1 MEDLDRIKPQFVDS
15 WYLGGDQ
22 NNPEKNAKVS
32 LHPQCVQCA
41 AELTGSRCQ
50 WTLNLWRLLVL
61 KFGSHEI
68 ELGDRHIEITK
79 KEGVI
84 GTMLQ
89 MPRLQQ
95 EERFAMPLADIKCAS
110 FIWLPSD
117 LSIPC

>member
-1 MEDLDRIKPQFVDS
+1 M
-15 WYLGGDQ
+15 
-22 NNPEKNAKVS
+22 S
-32 LHPQCVQCA
+32 LCTAIPLRTCTAQ
-41 AELTGSRCQ
+41 LTSTGSRCQ

-79 KEGVI
+79 KEGVV

-95 EERFAMPLADIKCAS
+95 EERFAMPLVCLHQPLDGKAV
-110 FIWLPSD
+110 
-117 LSIPC
+117 LSISML

>member
-1 MEDLDRIKPQFVDS
+1 M
-15 WYLGGDQ
+15 GGEQ

-32 LHPQCVQCA
+32 LPPLPPRCDLRCRADELA
-41 AELTGSRCQ
+41 ASGQ

-89 MPRLQQ
+89 MPRLLQ

-110 FIWLPSD
+110 PV
-117 LSIPC
+117 

>member
-1 MEDLDRIKPQFVDS
+1 MCLCTAIPLRTSTCTAQ
-15 WYLGGDQ
+15 
-22 NNPEKNAKVS
+22 
-32 LHPQCVQCA
+32 
-41 AELTGSRCQ
+41 LTGSRCQ

-79 KEGVI
+79 KEGVV